1 MLLGC
6 SFWGVWLGEEKRA
19 RLVVFVV
26 LLIVF
31 LGGRRSCSWLGI
43 KESEGKN
50 GGLEAVEVEG
60 GGKVES

>member
-1 MLLGC
+1 MW
-6 SFWGVWLGEEKRA
+6 FGEEKRA

-31 LGGRRSCSWLGI
+31 LGGRRSCSWSGI
-43 KESEGKN
+43 KGSEGKN